1 MVGAAPR
8 PLPGDAMLHHWS
20 VTHRPGAGLALAR
33 AVTATGTGVI
43 PFVVVLLAG
52 LCVHGTVRRR
62 AVTAA
67 ALALCPGSG
76 QALRYAVMA
85 LVSRPRPPRAD

>member
-1 MVGAAPR
+1 M
-8 PLPGDAMLHHWS
+8 
-20 VTHRPGAGLALAR
+20 THRPGAGLALAR
-33 AVTATGTGVI
+33 AVTATG
-43 PFVVVLLAG
+43 LAG